1 MRDFT
6 YDALGGRVVFG
17 VGARRRIPEEVDALG
32 ASSVV
37 VVASSRD
44 DATVEGIV
52 AGLGDGFAGRFS
64 DVAQHV
70 PVQKVSALRE
80 IVTEARADLVVT
92 VGGGSAIGFG
102 KAVALDPGVMQVA
115 VPTTYSGSEMTP
127 IWGMTAD
134 GHKKTGRDPRVQ
146 PDVVVY
152 DPELTLSLPPGV
164 AGPSG
169 MNALA
174 HCVEALYAP
183 GANPVIS
190 LLALEGISAL
200 AGALPAVVARP
211 DDVDARTSALYG
223 AYLAGCSLAV
233 AGTALHHRTCHVLG
247 GMFGLNHGDMNAAVL
262 PHALAYT
269 RPAIHDEYGRMSD
282 VLGGDAA
289 GALFDLARAIG
300 APVSLA
306 EIGMPPDGV
315 GPAAERIVGEAAAN
329 PRPPTVDGIMMMLDD
344 ALSGKAPGAGSL
356 RGRTRAHE

>member
-1 MRDFT
+1 VRDFT

-17 VGARRRIPEEVDALG
+17 VGARHRIPAEVDALG

-44 DATVEGIV
+44 DATVDEIMS
-52 AGLGDGFAGRFS
+52 GLGDRFAGRFA

-70 PVQKVSALRE
+70 PVEKVAGLRN
-80 IVTEARADLVVT
+80 IVVDAGADLVVT

-102 KAVALDPGVMQVA
+102 KAVALDPGVTQVA
-115 VPTTYSGSEMTP
+115 VPTTYAGSEMTP

-134 GHKKTGRDPRVQ
+134 GHKQTGRDPRVQ

-152 DPELTLSLPPGV
+152 DPELTTSLPASV

-190 LLALEGISAL
+190 LLALEGISVL
-200 AGALPAVVARP
+200 VGALPAVVAGP
-211 DDVDARTSALYG
+211 GDVEARTSALYG

-233 AGTALHHRTCHVLG
+233 AGTALHHKTCHVLG
-247 GMFGLNHGDMNAAVL
+247 GMFGLNHGDMNAVIL

-269 RPAIHDEYGRMSD
+269 RPGIDDEYGRMSE

-289 GALFDLARAIG
+289 GALFEFARAIG
-300 APVSLA
+300 APASLA
-306 EIGMPPDGV
+306 EIGMPRDGV
-315 GPAAERIVGEAAAN
+315 APAAERIVEHAACN
-329 PRPPTVDGIMMMLDD
+329 PRPPTVEGIEAMLDG
-344 ALSGKAPGAGSL
+344 ALWGDPPRGSMP
-356 RGRTRAHE
+356 